1 LASDAG
7 DGGFYMSQLINSGTT
22 SEEEFRLT
30 GTVSPSGIETLLD
43 SEDKFAAVANVY
55 NNIVYNN
62 ICEALRQFPDD
73 DFLTD
78 IIERVREL
86 ATCVRGKN
94 REEAES
100 IAADLGE
107 IHKSVKKDFAAGRR
121 ELKESVTA
129 IEATW

>member
-1 LASDAG
+1 
-7 DGGFYMSQLINSGTT
+7 MSQLTNSGTT
-22 SEEEFRLT
+22 PEEEFRLT
-30 GTVSPSGIETLLD
+30 GTVSPSGIEALLG
-43 SEDKFAAVANVY
+43 SEDKFVAVAN
-55 NNIVYNN
+55 VYNN

-73 DFLTD
+73 DFLVD

-100 IAADLGE
+100 IAADLGK
-107 IHKSVKKDFAAGRR
+107 IHKSVKEDFAAGRR
-121 ELKESVTA
+121 ELKESATA